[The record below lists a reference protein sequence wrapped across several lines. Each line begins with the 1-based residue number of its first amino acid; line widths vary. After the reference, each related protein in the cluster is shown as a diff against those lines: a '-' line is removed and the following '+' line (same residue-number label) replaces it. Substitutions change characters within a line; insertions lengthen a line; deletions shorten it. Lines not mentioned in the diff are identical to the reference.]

1 LRASI
6 SCCNAVDDRVA
17 VVVFAAHN
25 HAFLFLVGSLVTI
38 LSGGWAVGALA
49 AWMFVYLAR
58 STRVVYEAPWLGIG
72 ARAMVLGFA
81 YLMLSHSLR
90 SGSSMRRFCCVDLFA
105 AQGLRGD
112 RPACLNCSRIS

>member
-1 LRASI
+1 M
-6 SCCNAVDDRVA
+6 
-17 VVVFAAHN
+17 FAAHN

-81 YLMLSHSLR
+81 YLMLFAFITIGLVDAAVLLR
-90 SGSSMRRFCCVDLFA
+90 
-105 AQGLRGD
+105 
-112 RPACLNCSRIS
+112 